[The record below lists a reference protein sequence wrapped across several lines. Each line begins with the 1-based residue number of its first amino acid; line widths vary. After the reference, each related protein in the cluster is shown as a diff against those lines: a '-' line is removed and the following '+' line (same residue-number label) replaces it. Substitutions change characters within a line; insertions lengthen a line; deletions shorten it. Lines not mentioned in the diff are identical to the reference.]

1 MGRETKREG
10 AGMKATARLSGET
23 KAIKSNL
30 SANGWRWNALC
41 MCWTKDVD
49 ATPALMAGDAVA
61 VEAIGARKK
70 GCRLMIDTSAGGIP
84 VEVWRSKTYAAPAAT
99 VQHIGCDACGDMVPA
114 RRTPRGWLCDDCAR
128 GN

>member
-1 MGRETKREG
+1 
-10 AGMKATARLSGET
+10 MKATARLSGET

-41 MCWTKDVD
+41 LSWTKEIE
-49 ATPALMAGDAVA
+49 ATPAIMAGDPEAVK
-61 VEAIGARKK
+61 AIGARKV
-70 GCRLMIDTSAGGIP
+70 GCLLMVSVGGAMP
-84 VEVWRSKTYAAPAAT
+84 VEVWRSKTYVETSAPGP
-99 VQHIGCDACGDMVPA
+99 HIGCDACGDMVPA